1 MKLSKGRAVEA
12 KATIRYSNMEIANAI
27 LEAIGPDNCQVPEGI
42 EIKATLIGSV
52 LNLEILC
59 TKGVGSFITTLD
71 DLLACISAA
80 EKAISGL

>member
-1 MKLSKGRAVEA
+1 MSKERAAEA
-12 KATIRYSNMEIANAI
+12 KITIRYSDMEIANAV

-42 EIKATLIGSV
+42 VIEATLVGSV

-59 TKGVGSFITTLD
+59 AKGVGSFITTLD

>member
-1 MKLSKGRAVEA
+1 MKLSQGRAAEA
-12 KATIRYSNMEIANAI
+12 KATIRYSNVEIANAV
-27 LEAIGPDNCQVPEGI
+27 LEAIGPDNCHAPEGI
-42 EIKATLIGSV
+42 EIEAYLDGSV

-59 TKGVGSFITTLD
+59 AKGVGSLITTLD

>member
-1 MKLSKGRAVEA
+1 MKLLKGRAAEA
-12 KATIRYSNMEIANAI
+12 KITIRYSDMEIANAV

-42 EIKATLIGSV
+42 AIEAALIGSV

-59 TKGVGSFITTLD
+59 AKGVGSFITTLD

>member
-27 LEAIGPDNCQVPEGI
+27 LEAIGPDNCQAPKGI
-42 EIKATLIGSV
+42 EIDITLIGSV
-52 LNLEILC
+52 LNLEVLC
-59 TKGVGSFITTLD
+59 AKGVGSFITTLD

-80 EKAISGL
+80 EKTITGL

>member
-12 KATIRYSNMEIANAI
+12 KLTIRYSDVEIANAV
-27 LEAIGPDNCQVPEGI
+27 LKAIGPDNCQVPEGI
-42 EIKATLIGSV
+42 EIEATLIGSV
-52 LNLEILC
+52 LNLEVLC
-59 TKGVGSFITTLD
+59 AKGVGSFITTLD

>member
-27 LEAIGPDNCQVPEGI
+27 LEAIGPDNCQIPEGI
-42 EIKATLIGSV
+42 EIEVTRIGSV

-59 TKGVGSFITTLD
+59 TKGVGSFIITLD